1 MEKERQMRG
10 TDDGMTARGEG
21 RDGCGCGGRT
31 PPGSPRA
38 RAVLRLHP
46 ADDVVVAIS
55 DLAAGTVVETEA
67 GPTPLPRAIPA
78 GHKIAFHALKPGD
91 PVHRYGQVIGFAGTP
106 VAPGDHV
113 HVHNLA
119 RGEVQQRYQVGRDVR
134 PVTPYPPEAMRTFDG
149 YLRADGR
156 VGTRNYVAIVST
168 VNCAAHVAKEAAER
182 FRDVARV
189 VPGVDGVFALTHRGG
204 CGHVAD
210 GEDHRILERVLAGYA
225 KHPNVA
231 AYVVLGLGCEVNQAS
246 TLVRRGRLASIVDRG
261 APPPVVEIQRA
272 GGTRNAVEAT
282 VEAVASLLSRA
293 AEARRTP
300 QPVSRLVLATKCG
313 GSDGY
318 SGVTANP
325 TLGWAVDE
333 LVRYGGAAVLAETT
347 EIYGAEQLLVARAA
361 SDEVARKLLD
371 RVAWWR
377 RYLQLQGA
385 DVDHNPSPGNVA
397 GGISTVLE
405 KSLGGAAKGGTT
417 PLVDVVQY
425 AERIAGPGLVFMDT
439 PGYDPVSVTG
449 MVAGGANL
457 LAFTTGRGSVYG
469 CKPVPSTKL
478 ASNSELFRH
487 MADDMDVDCCGILDG
502 ATIEETGRRIFDELV
517 AVASGK
523 RTRSEEL
530 GFGEEE
536 FAPWTPGPTL

>member
-1 MEKERQMRG
+1 MRG
-10 TDDGMTARGEG
+10 IEDGMTARGEG
-21 RDGCGCGGRT
+21 ADGCGCAGKAPSGA
-31 PPGSPRA
+31 RA

-46 ADDVVVAIS
+46 DDDVVIAVR
-55 DLAAGTVVETEA
+55 DLDAGVVIETEA
-67 GPTPLPRAIPA
+67 GATRLPRAIPA
-78 GHKIAFHALKPGD
+78 GHKIAFRALKPGA
-91 PVHRYGQVIGFAGTP
+91 PVHRYGQVIGFAGAPLTP
-106 VAPGDHV
+106 GEHV

-119 RGEVQQRYQVGRDVR
+119 RGEVHQEYQIGRDVR
-134 PVTPYPPEAMRTFDG
+134 SVVPVAPEARRTFDG
-149 YLRADGR
+149 YLRPDGR

-168 VNCAAHVAKEAAER
+168 VNCAAHVAREAADR
-182 FRDVARV
+182 FRDVSRV
-189 VPGVDGVFALTHRGG
+189 VPGIDGVFALTHRGG
-204 CGHVAD
+204 CGHVANGD
-210 GEDHRILERVLAGYA
+210 DHLILERVLAGYA

-231 AYVVLGLGCEVNQAS
+231 AYVVVGLGCEVAQAA
-246 TLVRRGRLASIVDRG
+246 TLVQRGRLASIVDRG
-261 APPPVVEIQRA
+261 APPPVIEIQQA
-272 GGTRNAVEAT
+272 GGTRSAVEAT
-282 VEAVASLLSRA
+282 VDAVASLLSRA
-293 AEARRTP
+293 SEATRTP
-300 QPVSRLVLATKCG
+300 QPVSKLVLATKCG

-318 SGVTANP
+318 SGITANP
-325 TLGWAVDE
+325 ALGWAVDE
-333 LVRYGGAAVLAETT
+333 LVRQGGTAVLAETT

-361 SDEVARKLLD
+361 SERVARKLLD
-371 RVAWWR
+371 RIAWWR

-425 AERIAGPGLVFMDT
+425 AEPIGGPGLVFMDT

-487 MADDMDVDCCGILDG
+487 MPEDMDLDCGGILDG
-502 ATIEETGRRIFDELV
+502 ASIEETGRRILDELV

-523 RTRSEEL
+523 RTKSEEL
-530 GFGEEE
+530 GFGEAE